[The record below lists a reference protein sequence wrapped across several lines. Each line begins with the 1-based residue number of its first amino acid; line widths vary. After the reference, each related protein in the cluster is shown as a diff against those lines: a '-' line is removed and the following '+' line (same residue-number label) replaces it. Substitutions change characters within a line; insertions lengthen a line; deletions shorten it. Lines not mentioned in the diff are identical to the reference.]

1 MGAIPLRGWLYGGG
15 RSPARVLAGIG
26 VDSSSPGRL
35 AQTLPFSG
43 GDATCGCE
51 NELQAVVIGSR
62 QDVDLPQTIENSN
75 YFKNIIKRH
84 SRGELPKKVITEL
97 ENWLGDNP
105 GEVWE
110 NSWVRLPRE
119 NLCPLAQAAFEADLA
134 ADKAHPEV
142 GKRADAPRFTLRR
155 QGREFIRVPV
165 SYLLKL
171 ALTDI
176 VGSQDGQ
183 PELLRR
189 IGLHYCDNYLCD
201 NTSPELFSFYV
212 SDLGKDSGMG
222 RAAARETAQRFL
234 LTQLLTMHA
243 EGKMGLAQCGQQVRA
258 YFAPH
263 PPVRQKRLNE
273 FITDAFY
280 RQLFM
285 NPCLAGWD
293 RGEQK
298 HQYMHLCHK
307 VLSRAQ
313 LNAVA
318 RLREAGIITNNLVVL
333 PNASNISLANNGTHV
348 TLGSK
353 RLSAALAAGDERFNH
368 SHEKYLGDLVTKFME
383 HFLPLFVGAY
393 SAAPYRLGFHD
404 FHPERVLSF
413 LPYELDYTHLRMI
426 WRRWKKKASLKLRPL
441 GLRLTPFGPPL
452 LDRGLAKAF
461 GLRGDILP
469 DFRLI
474 DYMAAVM
481 STHQSPALD
490 GRLGNL
496 DRLKQDLAQLSVFD
510 PRMPPYMLHRQ
521 REFAAMGFSGFEG
534 RHYSLFES
542 LENDL
547 GKAVDMQCL
556 LTALAFHFIAKG
568 ALDHAHIPDDPQ
580 TESERRQI
588 FFGAAIGLPT
598 FFVRADTGNL
608 LLRMILEDTRG
619 VRPSRRYP
627 GYIRVRHWQYRE
639 ALLKLIQRE
648 GAALIEAMGL
658 DDTVRDLRLRL
669 KYPQDTA
676 NGRLV
681 RGIMGNFRAD
691 DPLKVLP
698 REFNAA
704 AEKYYRDELRIKHV
718 NEAFDLV
725 GRGLDADAL
734 TRASSDPLA
743 AEALDHALGG
753 SAPQTLLQGM
763 RAKMLA
769 QSLTNG
775 DITRLVNLL
784 LIAAHIDAGRHPDKV
799 APNPFDE
806 VNNGPISAPVH

>member
-1 MGAIPLRGWLYGGG
+1 MTAIPLRGWLYGGG
-15 RSPARVLAGIG
+15 KSPSRVLAELG
-26 VDSSSPGRL
+26 VDSSSAGQL
-35 AQTLPFSG
+35 ARTLPFAG
-43 GDATCGCE
+43 ADATCGCE

-62 QDVDLPQTIENSN
+62 QDADLPQTIENSN
-75 YFKNIIKRH
+75 YYKNIIKRH
-84 SRGELPKKVITEL
+84 HRGELPKKVITEL

-105 GEVWE
+105 DEVWE
-110 NSWVRLPRE
+110 NSWVRLPME
-119 NLCPLAQAAFEADLA
+119 NLSPLALSTFEADLA

-142 GKRADAPRFTLRR
+142 GKRTDAGDFILRR
-155 QGREFIRVPV
+155 QGCEFLRVPV

-176 VGSQDGQ
+176 VGCQPDQ

-189 IGLHYCDNYLCD
+189 TGLRYCNHYLCD

-212 SDLGKDSGMG
+212 SEQGSGGLGNT
-222 RAAARETAQRFL
+222 AAKETAQRFL
-234 LTQLLTMHA
+234 LTQLLALHA
-243 EGKMGLAQCGQQVRA
+243 EDKMGLAQHGQQVRV

-273 FITDAFY
+273 IITDAFY

-293 RGEQK
+293 KGEQK

-333 PNASNISLANNGTHV
+333 PNASNISLANNGTHI

-353 RLSAALAAGDERFNH
+353 MLSAALDGGGKSFTPD
-368 SHEKYLGDLVTKFME
+368 HEKYLGDLVTKFIE
-383 HFLPLFVGAY
+383 HFLPLFVGTY

-426 WRRWKKKASLKLRPL
+426 WRRWKKKASLKINPL

-452 LDRGLAKAF
+452 LDKALAKAF
-461 GLRGDILP
+461 GLRGDLLP

-481 STHQSPALD
+481 STHESPALD
-490 GRLGNL
+490 GRPGNL
-496 DRLKQDLAQLSVFD
+496 DRLKEDLAQLSVFD

-542 LENDL
+542 LESDMSRAADL
-547 GKAVDMQCL
+547 QNL

-588 FFGAAIGLPT
+588 FFGSAIGLPT
-598 FFVRADTGNL
+598 FFVRSDTGNL

-639 ALLKLIQRE
+639 ALFKLLQRE
-648 GAALIEAMGL
+648 GAALIESMGL
-658 DDTVRDLRLRL
+658 QKAMEDLRMRL
-669 KYPQDTA
+669 KYSQDTA
-676 NGRLV
+676 SGRLIKGV
-681 RGIMGNFRAD
+681 MGNFRAD
-691 DPLKVLP
+691 DPLKVP
-698 REFNAA
+698 PQDFNAA
-704 AEKYYRDELRIKHV
+704 AEKYYREDLRKKHIA
-718 NEAFDLV
+718 EAFDMV
-725 GRGLDADAL
+725 GRGLTQGRLTKACADPRVAQAL
-734 TRASSDPLA
+734 N
-743 AEALDHALGG
+743 HALGG
-753 SAPQTLLQGM
+753 MSPQPLLESM
-763 RAKMLA
+763 RAKMLR
-769 QSLTNG
+769 QSLSSE

-784 LIAAHIDAGRHPDKV
+784 LVSAHIDSVDQTDKV
-799 APNPFDE
+799 VRHPFDE
-806 VNNGPISAPVH
+806 VDDVPSTAPVH